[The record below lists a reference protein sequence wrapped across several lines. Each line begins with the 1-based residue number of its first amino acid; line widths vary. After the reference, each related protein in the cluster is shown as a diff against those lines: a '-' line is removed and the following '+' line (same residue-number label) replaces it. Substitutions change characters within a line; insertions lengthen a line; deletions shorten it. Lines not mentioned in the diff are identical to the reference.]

1 MRVVRPSSLVRCGL
15 AFFVLWG
22 ALAFAQTAGA
32 IYVNTNQ
39 TANEVWSY
47 TRASDGTL
55 SFAGSF
61 STQGAGSNSGN
72 LSSQG
77 AIILSPNGKLLF
89 VVNAGSNEITSF
101 SVKPGGQLT
110 FVAKVPSGGT
120 FPVSLTLHGS
130 FLYALNAGG
139 TAARISGFK
148 INTAGNM
155 RAIANSARKLSTALP
170 TPTQIGFNAA
180 GTLLVVTEKATNKI
194 DTYTVSL
201 TTGLATGP
209 TVQNSN
215 GPGPFGF
222 AFDNMGHLIVSE
234 VMNSAASSY
243 SVSSSGTL
251 TVITGSLIDFGK
263 AACWTV
269 NTNNKKY
276 PTQYSYIT
284 NTADATISGFSIAAN
299 GAISL
304 LNADGRTFV
313 LPTGGDPLDEA
324 LSSDSSYLY
333 ALEGSFGGIV
343 GFQIQTDGS
352 LVQVTNPLGT
362 PISSYGMAGN

>member
-1 MRVVRPSSLVRCGL
+1 MACAVL
-15 AFFVLWG
+15 AS
-22 ALAFAQTAGA
+22 AQTTGA
-32 IYVNTNQ
+32 IYLNTNQ
-39 TANEVWSY
+39 TVNEVWSY

-72 LSSQG
+72 LGSQN
-77 AIILSPNGKLLF
+77 AIILSPSGKFLF

-101 SVKPGGQLT
+101 AVKPGGQLT

-130 FLYALNAGG
+130 LLYALNSGG

-148 INTAGNM
+148 VNSAGAM
-155 RAIANSARKLSTALP
+155 KAIASSARKLSTALP
-170 TPTQIGFNAA
+170 SPTQIGFNAA
-180 GTLLVVTEKATNKI
+180 GTLLVVTEKGTNKI
-194 DTYTVSL
+194 DTYTVAAN
-201 TTGLATGP
+201 GIATGP
-209 TVQNSN
+209 NVQNSN

-222 AFDNMGHLIVSE
+222 AFDNLGHLIVSE
-234 VMNSAASSY
+234 VMNSGASSY

-269 NTNNKKY
+269 NTNSRKY

-284 NTADATISGFSIAAN
+284 NTADATISGFSIASN

-304 LNADGRTFV
+304 LDADGRTFV

-324 LSSDSSYLY
+324 LSADSSYLY

-352 LVQVTNPLGT
+352 LIQITNPLGT
-362 PISSYGMAGN
+362 PTSSYGIAGN